1 MTTDTSDGGTA
12 QFSRS
17 ESLGRIDGHLKRSRL
32 PASPVLPAYQQVS
45 EQIRELIA
53 EGTLVVGER
62 LPPEVEL
69 AVQFGVS
76 RSTVREALRS
86 LWSQGFVYTKR
97 GLNGGT
103 FIAEPSAAEV
113 QIYWETTLG
122 MLLGAE
128 TVSVDELRE
137 AQDSLALHAVRLAA
151 RRSDDQALQ
160 QLENSLS
167 SRGEA
172 NPSGGLDSL
181 VEFHV
186 SIAKASGNRLFEVV
200 ARPLFNLLRLRC
212 GSKGES
218 TAFWATVEKDCRV
231 IVDAVVSGDG
241 DTAARLMRTHLGRL
255 VAVDDEGDPVTQPE
269 RGGGG
274 ADCWQRPPQR
284 LPDPG

>member
-1 MTTDTSDGGTA
+1 M
-12 QFSRS
+12 
-17 ESLGRIDGHLKRSRL
+17 
-32 PASPVLPAYQQVS
+32 
-45 EQIRELIA
+45 
-53 EGTLVVGER
+53 GER
-62 LPPEVEL
+62 LPPEAEL
-69 AVQFGVS
+69 AVQFGVC
-76 RSTVREALRS
+76 RSTVREALRG

-103 FIAEPSAAEV
+103 FVAEPSTVDV
-113 QIYWETTLG
+113 QTHWETSLG
-122 MLLGAE
+122 LLLGAE
-128 TVSVDELRE
+128 AVSVDELLE

-218 TAFWATVEKDCRV
+218 TAFWATVGKDCRV

-255 VAVDDEGDPVTQPE
+255 VAVDDARRPGHPT
-269 RGGGG
+269 RTGGGG
-274 ADCWQRPPQR
+274 
-284 LPDPG
+284 GG